1 MYCKWVVKQPEVTSG
16 DEFVSKEAKEPLSG
30 DESDSSKSEEP
41 PIELKGE
48 NSSMTMDDA
57 NFPPLSNGNLK
68 SKIGKVE
75 ISNQFFSDKK
85 EFDVEKTF
93 NPKVLNIFG
102 KMVDGK
108 VKGVKEFYEMNK
120 KGKKSSDEHL
130 DSPKDR
136 QSWANLFE

>member
-1 MYCKWVVKQPEVTSG
+1 MNLNNQTWVVKKPEV
-16 DEFVSKEAKEPLSG
+16 KSG

-41 PIELKGE
+41 QVEMKEE
-48 NSSMTMDDA
+48 NSVPTMDDV

-68 SKIGKVE
+68 QKIGKVE

-85 EFDVEKTF
+85 EFDVEKAF

-108 VKGVKEFYEMNK
+108 VKGVKEFYELNK

-130 DSPKDR
+130 DSPKDC